1 MKRIYHYICL
11 LILSVI
17 LLPACSDDNKEF
29 EGKDNYI
36 TSFSLRLENETELN
50 GLIEGN
56 KITINASSSQSLE
69 RAKAT
74 VKLSENAKIFPNPEE
89 ITNWEEDIVFAV
101 TSYNG
106 TRSQYKYTVN
116 RTEQEQAGTIILA
129 TQADVDAFGQKG
141 ITSIAG
147 NLILGQISG
156 KDSIKS
162 LSPLAGLTQI
172 GYSLIVYPTVDM
184 TNFEGLENLTKVGDL
199 IQIESSPRV
208 QSVLFPALEMAG
220 GVALKNDSL
229 ITISFPKL
237 KNVSKSFV
245 INSGMGQVILPS
257 LERVGETFR
266 LTNTFSNVKALMPSV
281 ILPYLKEV
289 GSIEL
294 SRLENVKK
302 VDFSELKTIADL
314 NLYPLE
320 KLIYINA
327 PKLQIITGKLT
338 TSATSKLSEFSLPE
352 LEEVNDMIVE
362 GKQITTVNLPKLKRV
377 KGKLSLNYAK
387 INGLAKGFESL
398 ETVEGELYML
408 DLAMKDLIFPS
419 SIKKINRLSIYNYLS
434 APLTKINIKGMNI
447 KELAVMASAVDGVE
461 IIGDDVFN
469 GTLSI
474 LPDNAKSY
482 TLKFPKLQGFSEVDS
497 LSLGSYISNID
508 VLNIKG
514 IKKIKKGLTIPNNNL
529 QDFSISDL
537 EEVGGNFT
545 INHLNNI
552 VDPSVIQINI
562 SDLKN
567 VGGNFNVTIDSRSV
581 RTLNV
586 PKLESVGR
594 DFTIGTGYMST
605 SSWSPSC
612 HLRYLLFPKL
622 TSIEGKMSLVPY
634 KDDASKV
641 NEELTDLNGFS
652 ALKKVSGI
660 EIKAQAALV
669 SYAGLKNALSALT
682 AGQWI
687 VERNGYNPTYD
698 QLKSGAWTKP

>member
-1 MKRIYHYICL
+1 M
-11 LILSVI
+11 ILSVV
-17 LLPACSDDNKEF
+17 LLSACSDDNEDF

-36 TSFSLRLENETELN
+36 TSFSLKLENATELN
-50 GLIEGN
+50 ALIEGN
-56 KITINASSSQSLE
+56 QIIINASHNQSLDK
-69 RAKAT
+69 AKAI
-74 VKLSENAKIFPNPEE
+74 VKLSENARIFPSPDD
-89 ITNWEEDIVFAV
+89 ITNWDEDIVFAV

-106 TRSQYKYTVN
+106 TRMQYKYTVS
-116 RTEQEQAGTIILA
+116 RSEQEQAGTVILA

-156 KDSIKS
+156 NDSIKS
-162 LSPLAGLTQI
+162 LSPLVGLKQI

-184 TNFEGLENLTKVGDL
+184 TNFEGLENLTRVGDL
-199 IQIESSPRV
+199 IQIESAPRI
-208 QSVLFPALEMAG
+208 QSVLFPALELAG
-220 GVALKNDSL
+220 GISLKNDSL

-237 KNVSKSFV
+237 KTVSKSFSV
-245 INSGMGQVILPS
+245 NSGMGEVILPS
-257 LERVGETFR
+257 LEKVGGTFQ
-266 LTNTFSNVKALMPSV
+266 LTNTFYSVKALIPSV
-281 ILPYLKEV
+281 VLPYLKEV
-289 GSIEL
+289 GSIDL

-302 VDFSELKTIADL
+302 VDLSELKTIADL

-327 PKLQIITGKLT
+327 PKLQTITGKLT

-352 LEEVNDMIVE
+352 LVEVNDMIIE
-362 GKQITTVNLPKLKRV
+362 GKQIATVNLPKLKRV

-387 INGLAKGFESL
+387 INGLANGFESL
-398 ETVEGELYML
+398 EIVEGELYML

-419 SIKKINRLSIYNYLS
+419 SIKKINKLSIYNYLS
-434 APLTKINIKGMNI
+434 APLAQINIKGMNI
-447 KELAVMASAVDGVE
+447 KELAIMASAVDGVE

-482 TLKFPKLQGFSEVDS
+482 TLKFPKLQGFQEVDS

-508 VLNIKG
+508 VLHIKG

-537 EEVGGNFT
+537 EEVGGNFI

-552 VDPSVIQINI
+552 VDPAVTRINI
-562 SDLKN
+562 SDLKK
-567 VGGNFNVTIDSRSV
+567 VGGDFNVTIDSRSV

-586 PKLESVGR
+586 PKLESVEK
-594 DFTIGTGYMST
+594 DFTLGTGYMST

-612 HLRYLLFPKL
+612 DLKYLLFPKL
-622 TSIEGKMSLVPY
+622 ASIAGKMTLVPY
-634 KDDASKV
+634 KSDASKI
-641 NEELTDLNGFS
+641 NEELIDLNGFS
-652 ALKKVSGI
+652 ALTKVSGI
-660 EIKAQAALV
+660 EIKGQTALV
-669 SYAGLKNALSALT
+669 SYAGLKNALSSFG
-682 AGQWI
+682 AGQWF
-687 VERNGYNPTYD
+687 VEKNGYNPTYD
-698 QLKSGAWTKP
+698 QLKSGAWVKP